1 MNFYCDNTST
11 WRKNIPVKP
20 KGIKYPCVVL
30 EKDNWDDFGLE
41 TTFRAAIFD
50 QSKSRVYV
58 GEIKIY
64 QKNTKSTKLD
74 QQFSSLNDDFCSLW
88 QDIEAYK
95 IINDLIFGKELL
107 NALNDLN
114 YNEII
119 RESFGE
125 LGPVEV
131 SLRRFSE
138 AEKAYIDGIKV
149 LNNESDKSNFSFHYI
164 EDESSTTPFGQ
175 FRLLFSR
182 DLCGIYRNIGII
194 GRNGVG
200 KTTLMANLAIVLS
213 GVKKSEAKLSPRPAF
228 SKIIAISY
236 STFDD
241 FYRPNLEERTFSYT
255 YCGIR
260 GKNDLLNKNQI
271 NSAFERHYKKIIR
284 LGKIEIWNKCMDIM
298 FLNQRTNYFQED
310 MIIKSFKSLSSG
322 QKIMTLSFTQIISN
336 IKKNSLLLFDE
347 PENHLHPNGQNTLF
361 KCLDFLL
368 NEYDSFSI
376 ISTHS
381 PIFIQNIPT
390 KNVFKLVSIDSVRKI
405 NNLSIET
412 FGQHFS
418 SLTEEIFGFSEN
430 NLFYIEKLKE
440 IIDSNKDKPIN
451 EESDEMTDIL
461 NELYN
466 LNTSGVKFNLDNIL
480 NDKF

>member
-1 MNFYCDNTST
+1 MNFYCDNTSL
-11 WRKNIPVKP
+11 WRRNIPSKP
-20 KGIKYPCVVL
+20 KGIKYPCVIL
-30 EKDNWDDFGLE
+30 EKDNWDDFGYE
-41 TTFRAAIFD
+41 TTFKAAIFD
-50 QSKSRVYV
+50 DSRQRVYV
-58 GEIKIY
+58 GELKIY
-64 QKNTKSTKLD
+64 ERGSKNTKLEKHFT
-74 QQFSSLNDDFCSLW
+74 SLEDRFCSLW
-88 QDIEAYK
+88 QDIDAYK
-95 IINDLIFGKELL
+95 IINELQFGKDLL

-119 RESFGE
+119 RANFSDIDG
-125 LGPVEV
+125 VKD

-164 EDESSTTPFGQ
+164 EDETSSTPFGQ
-175 FRLLFSR
+175 FRIILSR

-200 KTTLMANLAIVLS
+200 KTTLMANLALVLS
-213 GVKKSEAKLSPRPAF
+213 GVKKTDAKLSPRPAF
-228 SKIIAISY
+228 SKVIAISY

-260 GKNDLLNKNQI
+260 GKKDLLNQTQI
-271 NSAFERHYKKIIR
+271 NAAFETNYKRILR
-284 LGKIEIWNKCMDIM
+284 LKKMEIWNQCMDIM
-298 FLNQRTNYFQED
+298 FLDKRQQYFD
-310 MIIKSFKSLSSG
+310 DNNIIRSFKKLSSG

-368 NEYDSFSI
+368 NKYDSFSI

-390 KNVFKLVSIDSVRKI
+390 KNVFKLFSVNGVRKI
-405 NNLSIET
+405 ANLDIET

-418 SLTEEIFGFSEN
+418 RLTEEIFGFSEN
-430 NLFYIEKLKE
+430 NLFYIEKLEE
-440 IIDSNKDKPIN
+440 IVDNYNDEQNSEENKA
-451 EESDEMTDIL
+451 TDII
-461 NELYN
+461 NDLYN
-466 LNTSGVKFNLDNIL
+466 INSPGVKYNLDNIL